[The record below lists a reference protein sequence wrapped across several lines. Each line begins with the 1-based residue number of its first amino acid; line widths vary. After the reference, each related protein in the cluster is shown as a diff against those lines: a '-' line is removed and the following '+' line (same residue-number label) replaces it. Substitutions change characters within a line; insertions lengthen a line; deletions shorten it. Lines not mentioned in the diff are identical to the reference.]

1 MTVSGWILLGAG
13 LVLASLPFMGE
24 RFFLGLPLLRAV
36 RKKSWLR
43 VVEFLLAY
51 VLFLLVGLALE
62 KSMGQ
67 IASQGWA
74 FYAVTFLLFVV
85 AAFPA
90 FAHRYLWGKK

>member
-1 MTVSGWILLGAG
+1 MTVSGWVLLGAG

-24 RFFLGLPLLRAV
+24 RFFLGLPLLRAA
-36 RKKSWLR
+36 RKKPWLH

-51 VLFLLVGLALE
+51 GLFVVVGLALE
-62 KSMGQ
+62 KTLGQ

-74 FYAVTFLLFVV
+74 FYAATFLLFVV

-90 FAHRYLWGKK
+90 FAHRYLWDR